1 MSKMSLAMFQ
11 GDLSRENVKWIKN
24 KKDRDKGICW
34 GAISILQLRGK
45 SLPLK
50 EVIGIWN
57 EGGKGNKI

>member
-1 MSKMSLAMFQ
+1 MSLAMFQ
-11 GDLSRENVKWIKN
+11 GDLSRGNVKCIKN
-24 KKDRDKGICW
+24 KKDRDKGLCW
-34 GAISILQLRGK
+34 GPVSIPQFRGK